1 MIQAIALVRA
11 LLGREKAAFHALR
24 GLKEAKNLYNIFG
37 DYDFLLI
44 LEAEDLNGLKEGLDE
59 IDRLPCVST
68 AKTVV
73 AAGISEGRPPDLR
86 GHECPEICQ

>member
-11 LLGREKAAFHALR
+11 LPDREKAAFHALR
-24 GLKEAKNLYNIFG
+24 GLKGTKNIYNIFG

-59 IDRLPCVST
+59 MDRLPCVCAT
-68 AKTVV
+68 KTVV
-73 AAGISEGRPPDLR
+73 AAGLFGREPPDLR
-86 GHECPEICQ
+86 GHECPALCQ